1 MQTVRKIMNNEIK
14 KYQGRIYYFDT
25 DVKKILP
32 AEWIFSTADYDH
44 FSFEL
49 HHVIKFSKYEREKQ
63 WFRSRGLEMCLVLIP
78 KVMHQHLENPVYG
91 LPDHI
96 FFEKYGVAK
105 FDLLFDNKDFAKG
118 FFPKILRCENMIVN
132 FDDVDISCFDNI
144 YSEVYD
150 A

>member
-1 MQTVRKIMNNEIK
+1 MRSVSKIMNNEIK

-25 DVKKILP
+25 GVKKILP

-49 HHVIKFSKYEREKQ
+49 HHVIKFSQYEREKQ

>member
-49 HHVIKFSKYEREKQ
+49 HHVIKFSQYEREKQ

>member
-1 MQTVRKIMNNEIK
+1 MRTVRKIMNNEIK

-49 HHVIKFSKYEREKQ
+49 HHVIKFSQYEREKQ

-78 KVMHQHLENPVYG
+78 KVMHQHLENPLYE
-91 LPDHI
+91 LPDNI
-96 FFEKYGVAK
+96 FYEKYGIHK
-105 FDLLFDNKDFAKG
+105 YELLFNKKDFVRG
-118 FFPKILRCENMIVN
+118 NIPEILSHPNTSAN
-132 FDDVDISCFDNI
+132 FEDVDISCFDNI
-144 YSEVYD
+144 YSEECY

>member
-1 MQTVRKIMNNEIK
+1 MRTVRKIMNNEIK

-49 HHVIKFSKYEREKQ
+49 HHVIKFSQYEREKQ
-63 WFRSRGLEMCLVLIP
+63 CFRSRGLEMCLVLIP
-78 KVMHQHLENPVYG
+78 KVMHQHLENPLYE
-91 LPDHI
+91 LPDNI
-96 FFEKYGVAK
+96 FYEKYGIHK
-105 FDLLFDNKDFAKG
+105 YELLFNKKDFERG
-118 FFPKILRCENMIVN
+118 NIPEILSHPNTSAN
-132 FDDVDISCFDNI
+132 FEDVDISCFDNI
-144 YSEVYD
+144 YSEECY